1 MFLGWKRRRHL
12 ASAEP
17 ARQPQKGRIM
27 AIFQIDTADLSA
39 KAGTVE
45 ATLSRIQSD
54 VSSMEG
60 QLRQLQETWKGSA
73 SLAFQDVLTQWRS
86 TQVQVE
92 QSLASVR
99 QAMAMASQQ
108 YEDTEQANAQIFG
121 R

>member
-1 MFLGWKRRRHL
+1 
-12 ASAEP
+12 
-17 ARQPQKGRIM
+17 M
-27 AIFQIDTADLSA
+27 AVFQIDTADLAA

-54 VSSMEG
+54 VNSMEG

-73 SLAFQDVLTQWRS
+73 STAFQDVLTQWRS

-99 QAMAMASQQ
+99 QAMASASSQ
-108 YEDTEQANAQIFG
+108 YEETESANTRMFG
-121 R
+121 H